1 LAMVPPPVVPGVCSF
16 AAATAAVHHH
26 WDHVERLV
34 DRAFEA
40 DPAAQFAF
48 FGGQLL
54 MMRGVVT
61 AARGDLD
68 GGLATFLDG
77 RSRYEAVGGHS
88 TIETYQ
94 ASIAELLARAG
105 RVEEAEELLADA
117 RRLFDVEGAGPDE
130 MPLLTAEGLV

>member
-1 LAMVPPPVVPGVCSF
+1 
-16 AAATAAVHHH
+16 
-26 WDHVERLV
+26 
-34 DRAFEA
+34 
-40 DPAAQFAF
+40 F

-130 MPLLTAEGLV
+130 MPLLTAEGLVAALAGDHERAAERLGTAVEVGTAKGSHAFAA